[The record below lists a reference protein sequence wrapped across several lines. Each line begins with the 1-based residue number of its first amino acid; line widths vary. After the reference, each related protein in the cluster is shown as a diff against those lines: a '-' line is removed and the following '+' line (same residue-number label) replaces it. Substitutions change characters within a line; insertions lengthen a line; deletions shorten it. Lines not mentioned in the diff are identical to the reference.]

1 MPMIKD
7 IHRIDIMIGAEIR
20 TSKREELKNTVYGYT
35 HERGHQMVPQWDLIK
50 HVGTPYWNENLDRT
64 AAVSYFGALGYT
76 LMNRYT
82 ISVNARTDGSNR
94 FGIKTNDLFQPLW
107 SVGFT

>member
-1 MPMIKD
+1 M
-7 IHRIDIMIGAEIR
+7 
-20 TSKREELKNTVYGYT
+20 KNTVYGYT

-94 FGIKTNDLFQPLW
+94 FGIKTTIYSNLCGRWD
-107 SVGFT
+107 SIIR